1 MEHETDI
8 LNKICF
14 VNFLSLH
21 NVLLYIALDH
31 PGPVVLVIH
40 FETKEAAECST
51 GIHFYKDLCHELTVT
66 VSIYSLFC
74 QHGIAL
80 SAA

>member
-8 LNKICF
+8 LNKIYF
-14 VNFLSLH
+14 VNFLSLY
-21 NVLLYIALDH
+21 NVLLYFALDH
-31 PGPVVLVIH
+31 PGPVVVVFQ
-40 FETKEAAECST
+40 FEKKEAAECST
-51 GIHFYKDLCHELTVT
+51 GIHFCKDLCHELTVT
-66 VSIYSLFC
+66 VSLYSLFC